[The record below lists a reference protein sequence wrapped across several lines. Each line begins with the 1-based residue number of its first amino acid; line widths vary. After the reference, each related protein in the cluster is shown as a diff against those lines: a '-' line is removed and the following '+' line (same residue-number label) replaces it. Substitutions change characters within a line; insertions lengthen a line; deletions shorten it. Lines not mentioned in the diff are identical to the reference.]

1 MDILQHRKKI
11 SKDLEWKVKT
21 IKIVDKRHI
30 VSSHAAISSVYSLPG
45 IGYGSSDDWKLA
57 EKVDVWGGTSFYP
70 KHTGSW
76 MPLKP
81 HHMGVA
87 LDATRSSAD
96 SRGKEFC

>member
-1 MDILQHRKKI
+1 M
-11 SKDLEWKVKT
+11 
-21 IKIVDKRHI
+21 
-30 VSSHAAISSVYSLPG
+30 
-45 IGYGSSDDWKLA
+45 
-57 EKVDVWGGTSFYP
+57 GGTSFYP

-96 SRGKEFC
+96 SRGKEFLLGELQTGLGGYWFRFWSSCNRQRS